1 MNRLHWGK
9 TFFFLNKVENVNRKN
24 KSLSIPLQ
32 QQCWNFRTIYCT
44 HKQLVLHIH
53 WFHRGWFSQLWIF
66 YHDIS
71 TCGHKVLA
79 GFRYEATYIRDLSF
93 CRFCYLRASLVT
105 QLVKILP
112 ALQEILSGEG
122 NGNPLPWRREWQST
136 PVFLPG
142 KSHGQTSLVGYSPWG
157 GKESDTT

>member
-9 TFFFLNKVENVNRKN
+9 PFLLNKAENVNRKN
-24 KSLSIPLQ
+24 KSLSTPLQ
-32 QQCWNFRTIYCT
+32 QRCQSFRTIYCT

-53 WFHRGWFSQLWIF
+53 GFHRCRFSQSWIF
-66 YHDIS
+66 CHEIS
-71 TCGHKVLA
+71 TCGHKVLT

-122 NGNPLPWRREWQST
+122 NGNPLPWRRERQPT
-136 PVFLPG
+136 PVFLPR
-142 KSHGQTSLVGYSPWG
+142 KSHGQRSLVGYSQWG

>member
-9 TFFFLNKVENVNRKN
+9 PFFFLNKVENVKRKN

-93 CRFCYLRASLVT
+93 LRFSYPALFFITFSLLLKPTNAILLHIYWTDVIFILSWT
-105 QLVKILP
+105 ARWKIL
-112 ALQEILSGEG
+112 
-122 NGNPLPWRREWQST
+122 WFF
-136 PVFLPG
+136 FL
-142 KSHGQTSLVGYSPWG
+142 WI
-157 GKESDTT
+157 